1 MHIAQSVKSSQGV
14 GDLRAHLFIRT
25 GEKPIKLA
33 DPNEEHA
40 LRHKKREEWDEE
52 LLSFL
57 PLYATDVADAHQ
69 DFHIRIIR
77 MNRMDPQP
85 HGQP

>member
-1 MHIAQSVKSSQGV
+1 MTSNSGFVRSADFLPYVHPQWREVTQMHIAQSVKSSQGV

-40 LRHKKREEWDEE
+40 LRHKKREE
-52 LLSFL
+52 
-57 PLYATDVADAHQ
+57 
-69 DFHIRIIR
+69 
-77 MNRMDPQP
+77 
-85 HGQP
+85 